1 MLNIADNLF
10 KREKLKLSKED
21 EDEFTHQKEIKELRK
36 LSKLIDL
43 ERKRMEFM
51 YIQNE
56 RNLTLE
62 ELSKK
67 RQIEKDIIDLR

>member
-1 MLNIADNLF
+1 VLNIADNLF